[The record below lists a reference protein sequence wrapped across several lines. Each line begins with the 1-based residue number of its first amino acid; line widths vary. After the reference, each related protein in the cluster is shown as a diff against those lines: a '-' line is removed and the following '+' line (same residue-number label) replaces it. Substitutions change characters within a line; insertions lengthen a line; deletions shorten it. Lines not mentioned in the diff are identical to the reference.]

1 MMTIAF
7 ACPSCG
13 ATGSV
18 EGSAA
23 GKAARCKHCG
33 GRFTIPEAE
42 PPAAEFD
49 LREVLPPPRQE
60 TADGYAMVESTGD
73 SAFSPTRGAE
83 PAGAVSVPVPVPVP
97 VPVSVRTGRGRSG
110 SGGRKRR
117 QLAIARAKW
126 LGGGAGALALI
137 LAGIALFA
145 PHGVILVAW
154 VLMALGCAM
163 ILLGYAVGAYGAFSE
178 DFLYGFLYIVIPF
191 YTAYYMV
198 TRWDDLWIWFAC
210 MTAGVGLASLGVEMT
225 RWAGVVT

>member
-1 MMTIAF
+1 MRIAF
-7 ACPSCG
+7 ACPMCG

-18 EGSAA
+18 DGSAA

-33 GRFTIPEAE
+33 GRFTIPEAD
-42 PPAAEFD
+42 PAGAEFD
-49 LREVLPPPRQE
+49 VREVARPPRQD
-60 TADGYAMVESTGD
+60 AAGGYAMVEAVGE
-73 SAFSPTRGAE
+73 SAFTPVAGAE
-83 PAGAVSVPVPVPVP
+83 PAGAVP
-97 VPVSVRTGRGRSG
+97 VPVSVRTAKSRSG

-117 QLAIARAKW
+117 QQAIARAKW
-126 LGGGAGALALI
+126 LGGTTGALALV

-145 PHGVILVAW
+145 PHGVLVVAW

-178 DFLYGFLYIVIPF
+178 DFLYGFLYVVIPC
-191 YTAYYMV
+191 YSAYYMV

-225 RWAGVVT
+225 RWAGVMP